1 MMQNKKLYLC
11 LIIIISIIMVIC
23 ISKKNINSIYPEK
36 YSIYIE
42 KYCSEYNVDKN
53 LVYAIIKQESNFEPE
68 VNSSKGA
75 KGLMQLMDNTA
86 NYIAEQLD
94 YAEFNVFEPETN
106 INLGI
111 KYLSYLI
118 EKYDNQNLAIVAYN
132 AGEGN
137 VDKWINSGIISDD
150 GTDLENV
157 PFRETNMY
165 LRKVLKNYKIYDKLY

>member
-1 MMQNKKLYLC
+1 
-11 LIIIISIIMVIC
+11 MVIC
-23 ISKKNINSIYPEK
+23 ISKKIINCIYPEK

-42 KYCSEYNVDKN
+42 KYCDEYNVDKN
-53 LVYAIIKQESNFEPE
+53 LVYAIVKQESNFEPE

-75 KGLMQLMDNTA
+75 IGLMQLMDNTA